1 MAKDEPATLQLIAAM
16 LSRSGASVVRADRRE
31 EGARKGCGATG
42 QERASRPVGASG
54 NYSRWAIASRSPTS
68 SFSVADIIPR
78 AKSLTGSPGISFH
91 CPFSQTIGNE
101 YMISW
106 SMP

>member
-1 MAKDEPATLQLIAAM
+1 MVEDEPARLQLTAAM
-16 LSRSGASVVRADRRE
+16 LRRLVASVVAAGRRE
-31 EGARKGCGATG
+31 EGERKGCGAAG
-42 QERASRPVGASG
+42 RERASRPTGASG